1 MDSKEHAYFYL
12 DTVALLRET
21 LEDTMCLPSA
31 ARRSPRGRLR
41 QRMSAKLSSNRL
53 RCLLAMSVLRS
64 RRLFGLLGP
73 LTLAQSHTWA
83 ATVLFDEFNTRTF

>member
-1 MDSKEHAYFYL
+1 
-12 DTVALLRET
+12 
-21 LEDTMCLPSA
+21 MCLPSA

-41 QRMSAKLSSNRL
+41 QRMPAKLSSNRL

-73 LTLAQSHTWA
+73 LTLAQSHARA
-83 ATVLFDEFNTRTF
+83 AAVLFDEANSSKFQGFLHFFASFI